1 MKPTFSPSVFYD
13 FSRKE
18 IVIQAP
24 RDIRERAWDIIHV
37 DDGIV
42 DINGG
47 VPTQIFVAPNT
58 GYNLATAVGI
68 ALAATYLA
76 TTKKDFATLL
86 SMTLDQHFAEYSLY
100 VGLEVPEYNLFS
112 VDDQYLRDGFDYLVQ
127 SYLTGS
133 AKNRLVNM
141 ADNAFRGLGYRV
153 SVLQTWQLEAYDAVG
168 RYNTT
173 PNACN
178 HSLVFTQ
185 NPNNLLSV
193 FDQVVVEAE
202 SANAQIA
209 GLRDEVSQAIKD
221 FAVLVEVDFTLVFD
235 TYLAIQDQI
244 KNNSESARAISDSL
258 DLSGVKRA
266 RLDIKQ
272 STPAAPVAVK
282 GK

>member
-1 MKPTFSPSVFYD
+1 MKPTFSPIVYFD
-13 FSRKE
+13 FSSKE

-127 SYLTGS
+127 SYIAVS

-141 ADNAFRGLGYRV
+141 ADNAFRGLGFRV
-153 SVLQTWQLEAYDAVG
+153 SVLQTWQLEAYEAVG
-168 RYNTT
+168 RHNTSNT
-173 PNACN
+173 QN
-178 HSLVFTQ
+178 HMLVSTQ

-193 FDQVVVEAE
+193 FDKVVEEAE